1 MLIAKI
7 NPAATFTS
15 QSGPFAQTQ
24 TTTADYLTALARPY
38 VAGASQT
45 NFEVLFGTYTAAVAA
60 VEASEGVEAV
70 QAQPAKFNHIQSS
83 QVTLTSEELASWG
96 TDDSVLLTAVASKL
110 GTSVVSTTAIDSS
123 RLF

>member
-1 MLIAKI
+1 MILAKI

-15 QSGPFAQTQ
+15 QSGPFAQSETIS
-24 TTTADYLTALARPY
+24 ADYLTALARPY
-38 VAGASQT
+38 IPGAAQT
-45 NFEVLFGTYTAAVAA
+45 NFEVLFGTYTAAVAG

-83 QVTLTSEELASWG
+83 QVILTAEELAAWG
-96 TDDSVLLTAVASKL
+96 SDDSVLLTAIAAKL
-110 GTSVVSTTAIDSS
+110 GTSVVSTKTIDSS

>member
-15 QSGPFAQTQ
+15 QSGPFSAPESVS
-24 TTTADYLTALARPY
+24 ADYLTALARPY
-38 VAGASQT
+38 IAGAAQT
-45 NFEVLFGTYTAAVAA
+45 NFEVQYGTYTAAVAG

-83 QVTLTSEELASWG
+83 SVVLTAEELATWG
-96 TDDSVLLTAVASKL
+96 TDDAVLLSAVASKL
-110 GTSVVSTTAIDSS
+110 GTTVQSTTTVQ
-123 RLF
+123 LF